1 MLFSRGTPAA
11 RTGMPSIPARLIAVR
26 VHPLARIARWLLMS
40 ACAVAGSASADAA
53 PPASGPGQANYLAQ
67 LQQRALAQGLA
78 QDPMWHKL
86 LHYQRHPVLR
96 RLRSLA
102 DDPGFFNAPEG
113 RHDPQAE
120 LAATLA
126 AFFDPRPDRASDQP
140 VQCRF
145 AARYAWLR
153 ERLNFD
159 AAHLAPQACER
170 LDQWLAGLDVARVS
184 LVFPSAFLNS
194 PGSMYGHTFL
204 RLDPRGAAGEQ
215 PLLSYAIS
223 YAANGSEAEGAM
235 FALKGVFG
243 GYDGVLSTAPYYL
256 RIRDYTHLENRDIWE
271 YQLNLDAAQIDRMLR
286 HAWELS
292 TTRFDYYF
300 FDENCSYH
308 LLSLLDVARDDL
320 FLSAQFPGWAIP
332 VDTVR
337 AVVQAPGLLR
347 SQHYRPSNG
356 SELRWRAARLPPRAT
371 DLARDLAEARARPGD
386 VANGSWTGLQQ
397 AQVLELAERYTTFL
411 GSRGALPGEQV
422 QQTRIALLGARAL
435 LPETPATEV
444 PVPEIAPQQGHRT
457 GRIDLDLG
465 RREGRAFWR
474 MGWRSSYH
482 ELLDPEAG
490 YTRGA
495 QIEIGR
501 FEITQARG
509 EGLRLE
515 RATAI
520 DILSLAPRERLL
532 GGTSWKVRLG
542 LERTWPRANGPTAAP
557 PALALGINGGPGYA
571 WELGD
576 NQQTMAY
583 AMLDNQIWYDPALGS
598 QRWALGTGAQLG
610 LLWDLSPR
618 WRAHLQAYRRVFA
631 GQAPAEW
638 GVSLQQRWAI
648 DPSHN
653 ATLRCDRHE
662 REGQAARRSCSAG
675 VQRYW

>member
-1 MLFSRGTPAA
+1 
-11 RTGMPSIPARLIAVR
+11 MPSIPASLTAIL
-26 VHPLARIARWLLMS
+26 VHPLVRLAHGLLMS
-40 ACAVAGSASADAA
+40 ACAAAGSAFAGDALPTPGSA
-53 PPASGPGQANYLAQ
+53 PALYLAQ
-67 LQQRALAQGLA
+67 LQQRALALNLA

-86 LHYQRHPVLR
+86 LHYQHHPVLR

-102 DDPGFFNAPEG
+102 DDPGFFNAPDG

-126 AFFDPRPDRASDQP
+126 AFFDPRRDRALSQSA
-140 VQCRF
+140 QCRF
-145 AARYAWLR
+145 PARYAWLR
-153 ERLNFD
+153 DRLQFD
-159 AAHLAPQACER
+159 QALLVPQACER
-170 LDQWLAGLDVARVS
+170 LDQWLQGLDVVRVS

-204 RLDPRGAAGEQ
+204 RLDPRGSAGEQ

-243 GYDGVLSTAPYYL
+243 GYDGVLSTSPYYL

-292 TTRFDYYF
+292 STRFDYYF
-300 FDENCSYH
+300 LDENCSYH

-320 FLSAQFPGWAIP
+320 FLSAQFPWWAIP

-337 AVVQAPGLLR
+337 AVVAAPGLLR
-347 SQHYRPSNG
+347 SQHFRPSNG
-356 SELRWRAARLPPRAT
+356 TELRWRAAHLPPEAV
-371 DLARDLAEARARPGD
+371 DLARSLAEGQAQPTD
-386 VANGSWTGLQQ
+386 VAKSTWTGLQQ

-411 GSRGALPGEQV
+411 GTRGALEGEQV
-422 QQTRIALLGARAL
+422 QRTRIALLGARAM
-435 LPETPATEV
+435 LPQAPSAEV
-444 PVPEIAPQQGHRT
+444 SVPGIAPQDGHRT

-465 RREGRAFWR
+465 RRDGRPMR
-474 MGWRSSYH
+474 RLGWRSSYH
-482 ELLDPEAG
+482 DLLDPEAG

-495 QIEIGR
+495 QIEIGH
-501 FEITQARG
+501 FEVTQAQG
-509 EGLRLE
+509 LGLRLE

-542 LERTWPRANGPTAAP
+542 VERTWPRPGSPTSAQ
-557 PALALGINGGPGYA
+557 PALALGLNGGPGYA
-571 WELGD
+571 AELGD
-576 NQQTMAY
+576 DQRALAY

-598 QRWALGTGAQLG
+598 QRWALGTGAQMG

-618 WRAHLQAYRRVFA
+618 WRVHLQGYRRVFA

-638 GVSLQQRWAI
+638 GASVQQRWSLDA
-648 DPSHN
+648 SYN
-653 ATLRCDRHE
+653 ATFRCDWQE
-662 REGQAARRSCSAG
+662 RDGQAMRRSCSTG

>member
-1 MLFSRGTPAA
+1 M
-11 RTGMPSIPARLIAVR
+11 
-26 VHPLARIARWLLMS
+26 RIARRLLMGV
-40 ACAVAGSASADAA
+40 CAVAGSAAFAGDASPPLA
-53 PPASGPGQANYLAQ
+53 PAQAGYLAQ
-67 LQQRALAQGLA
+67 LQQRAVAQGLA

-102 DDPGFFNAPEG
+102 DDPGFFNAPKG

-120 LAATLA
+120 LTATLA
-126 AFFDPRPDRASDQP
+126 AFFDTRPDRALDQP
-140 VQCRF
+140 AQCRF
-145 AARYAWLR
+145 AARYAWLH
-153 ERLNFD
+153 ERLKFD
-159 AAHLAPQACER
+159 DALLAPQPCER
-170 LDQWLAGLDVARVS
+170 LDKWLRGLDVARVS

-204 RLDPRGAAGEQ
+204 RLDPRGAAGTQ

-243 GYDGVLSTAPYYL
+243 GYDGVLSTSPYYL

-308 LLSLLDVARDDL
+308 LLSLLDVAREDL
-320 FLSAQFPGWAIP
+320 FLSAQFPWWAIP

-356 SELRWRAARLPPRAT
+356 TELRWRAAGLPPQAVDRAR
-371 DLARDLAEARARPGD
+371 ALAEGRAQPAD
-386 VANGSWTGLQQ
+386 VAGGTWTGLQQ
-397 AQVLELAERYTTFL
+397 AQVLELAERHATFL
-411 GSRGALPGEQV
+411 GTRGVLAAEQV
-422 QQTRIALLGARAL
+422 QRTRLALLAARAL
-435 LPETPATEV
+435 LPETPNPEV
-444 PVPEIAPQQGHRT
+444 PVPTRPPQDGHRT
-457 GRIDLDLG
+457 GRFDVDLG
-465 RREGRAFWR
+465 RRDRQPFWR
-474 MGWRSSYH
+474 LGWRSSYH

-495 QIEIGR
+495 QIEIGHI
-501 FEITQARG
+501 EVVKARG
-509 EGLRLE
+509 SGIRLD
-515 RATAI
+515 RATVI

-542 LERTWPRANGPTAAP
+542 LERTWPLAGNPV

-571 WELGD
+571 FELGD
-576 NQQTMAY
+576 NQQALGY
-583 AMLDNQIWYDPALGS
+583 VMLDNQIWYDPSLGT

-610 LLWDLSPR
+610 LLWDLLPR
-618 WRAHLQAYRRVFA
+618 WRAHLQGYRRVFA
-631 GQAPAEW
+631 GQGPAEW
-638 GVSLQQRWAI
+638 GASFQQRWSI
-648 DPSHN
+648 DSHYN
-653 ATLRCDRHE
+653 ATLRCDRLA
-662 REGQAARRSCSAG
+662 RDGQGVRRSCSAG

>member
-1 MLFSRGTPAA
+1 
-11 RTGMPSIPARLIAVR
+11 MPSISVLLIAV
-26 VHPLARIARWLLMS
+26 HARLSMRLARWLMMS
-40 ACAVAGSASADAA
+40 ACAAAGSAGAQDAA
-53 PPASGPGQANYLAQ
+53 PPAGSAPALYLAR
-67 LQQRALAQGLA
+67 LQQHALAQGLA

-86 LHYQRHPVLR
+86 LHYQHHPVSR

-126 AFFDPRPDRASDQP
+126 AFFDPRRDRVLDQAA
-140 VQCRF
+140 QCRF
-145 AARYAWLR
+145 AARYAWLH
-153 ERLNFD
+153 ERLKFD
-159 AAHLAPQACER
+159 DALLAPQPCER
-170 LDQWLAGLDVARVS
+170 LDQWLRGLDVARVS

-204 RLDPRGAAGEQ
+204 RLDPRGAAGAQ

-243 GYDGVLSTAPYYL
+243 GYDGVLTTSPYYL

-271 YQLNLDAAQIDRMLR
+271 YPLNLDAAQIDRMLR

-292 TTRFDYYF
+292 TTRFSYYF

-308 LLSLLDVARDDL
+308 LLSLLDVAREDL
-320 FLSAQFPGWAIP
+320 FLSAQFPWWAIP

-337 AVVQAPGLLR
+337 AVAQAPGLLQSR
-347 SQHYRPSNG
+347 RYRPSNG
-356 SELRWRAARLPPRAT
+356 TELRWRAAGLPPQAV
-371 DLARDLAEARARPGD
+371 DLARDLAQGRAQPADAAG
-386 VANGSWTGLQQ
+386 GTWTGLQQ
-397 AQVLELAERYTTFL
+397 AQVLELAERYATFL
-411 GSRGALPGEQV
+411 GTRGALADEQV
-422 QQTRIALLGARAL
+422 QQTRLALLGARAL
-435 LPETPATEV
+435 LPQTPNPEV
-444 PVPEIAPQQGHRT
+444 PVPALAPQDGHRT
-457 GRIDLDLG
+457 GRVDLDLG
-465 RREGRAFWR
+465 RRDGQPFWR
-474 MGWRSSYH
+474 LGWRSSYH

-495 QIEIGR
+495 QIEIGHI
-501 FEITQARG
+501 EIARTQAAG
-509 EGLRLE
+509 VQLD

-542 LERTWPRANGPTAAP
+542 LERTWPRANGAAP
-557 PALALGINGGPGYA
+557 SALALGINGGPGYA
-571 WELGD
+571 FELGD
-576 NQQTMAY
+576 SQQALAY
-583 AMLDNQIWYDPALGS
+583 AMLDNQIWYDPSLGS

-610 LLWDLSPR
+610 LLWDLSSR
-618 WRAHLQAYRRVFA
+618 WRAHLQGYRRVFA
-631 GQAPAEW
+631 GQGPAEW
-638 GVSLQQRWAI
+638 GTSLQQRWAV
-648 DPSHN
+648 DDQHN
-653 ATLRCDRHE
+653 ATLRCDWQARA
-662 REGQAARRSCSAG
+662 GQAMRRSCSAG

>member
-1 MLFSRGTPAA
+1 
-11 RTGMPSIPARLIAVR
+11 MPSIPASLTAVLVR
-26 VHPLARIARWLLMS
+26 ALVRIAQGLLMS
-40 ACAVAGSASADAA
+40 TCAAAGSASADEA
-53 PPASGPGQANYLAQ
+53 PPAPGSAPARYLAQ
-67 LQQRALAQGLA
+67 LQQRALALNLA

-102 DDPGFFNAPEG
+102 DDPTFFNAPDG

-126 AFFDPRPDRASDQP
+126 AFFDPRHDQALDQSA
-140 VQCRF
+140 QCRF
-145 AARYAWLR
+145 PARYAWLR
-153 ERLNFD
+153 EQLKFD
-159 AAHLAPQACER
+159 DALLVPQACQR
-170 LDQWLAGLDVARVS
+170 LDQWLQGLDVARVS

-204 RLDPRGAAGEQ
+204 RLDPRGTAGEQ

-235 FALKGVFG
+235 FALKGLFG
-243 GYDGVLSTAPYYL
+243 GYDGVLSTSPYYL

-271 YQLNLDAAQIDRMLR
+271 YHLNLDAAQIDRMLR

-320 FLSAQFPGWAIP
+320 FLSAQFPWWAIP
-332 VDTVR
+332 ADTVR
-337 AVVQAPGLLR
+337 AVVAAPGLLR

-356 SELRWRAARLPPRAT
+356 TELRWRAAHLPPEAV
-371 DLARDLAEARARPGD
+371 DLARNLAEGQAQPADAARGT
-386 VANGSWTGLQQ
+386 WTGLQQ
-397 AQVLELAERYTTFL
+397 AQVLELAERYATFL
-411 GSRGALPGEQV
+411 GTRGALEGEQV
-422 QQTRIALLGARAL
+422 QRTRLALLGARAT
-435 LPETPATEV
+435 LPQTPNAEV
-444 PVPEIAPQQGHRT
+444 PVPGIAPQDGHRT
-457 GRIDLDLG
+457 GRVDLDLG
-465 RREGRAFWR
+465 RRDGRSFWR
-474 MGWRSSYH
+474 LGWRSSYH

-495 QIEIGR
+495 QIEIGHL
-501 FEITQARG
+501 EVAQAQG
-509 EGLRLE
+509 QGLRLE
-515 RATAI
+515 RATVI

-542 LERTWPRANGPTAAP
+542 LERTWPRLGSPASAS

-571 WELGD
+571 AELGD
-576 NQQTMAY
+576 EQRALAY

-618 WRAHLQAYRRVFA
+618 WRAHLQGYRRVFA

-638 GVSLQQRWAI
+638 GASVQQRWSFDA
-648 DPSHN
+648 SHN
-653 ATLRCDRHE
+653 ATFRCDWQGRD
-662 REGQAARRSCSAG
+662 GQATRRSCSAG

>member
-1 MLFSRGTPAA
+1 MR
-11 RTGMPSIPARLIAVR
+11 M
-26 VHPLARIARWLLMS
+26 ARWLLMS
-40 ACAVAGSASADAA
+40 ACAAAGSAFADEA
-53 PPASGPGQANYLAQ
+53 PPPPGSGQAFYLAQ
-67 LQQRALAQGLA
+67 LQQRARALGLA

-86 LHYQRHPVLR
+86 LHYQRHPVLH

-113 RHDPQAE
+113 RQDPQAE
-120 LAATLA
+120 LTATLA
-126 AFFDPRPDRASDQP
+126 AFFDPRHDRVLDQSA
-140 VQCRF
+140 QCRF
-145 AARYAWLR
+145 PARYAWLH
-153 ERLNFD
+153 ERLKFD
-159 AAHLAPQACER
+159 EALLVPQACER
-170 LDQWLAGLDVARVS
+170 LNQWLQGLDVARVS

-204 RLDPRGAAGEQ
+204 RLDPHGAAGGQ

-223 YAANGSEAEGAM
+223 YAANGSEADGAM

-243 GYDGVLSTAPYYL
+243 GYDGVLSTSPYYL

-308 LLSLLDVARDDL
+308 LLSLLDVAREDL
-320 FLSAQFPGWAIP
+320 FLSAQFPWWAIP

-356 SELRWRAARLPPRAT
+356 TELRSRAARLPLPAV
-371 DLARDLAEARARPGD
+371 DLARDLAEARTQPAD
-386 VANGSWTGLQQ
+386 MAKGSWTGLQQ

-411 GSRGALPGEQV
+411 GTRGALASEQV
-422 QQTRIALLGARAL
+422 QQTRLALLGARAM
-435 LPETPATEV
+435 LPEAPNAET
-444 PVPEIAPQQGHRT
+444 PVPGVAPQEGHRT
-457 GRIDLDLG
+457 GRVDLDLG
-465 RREGRAFWR
+465 RREGRPFWR
-474 MGWRSSYH
+474 LGWRSSYH

-501 FEITQARG
+501 IEVAQARG
-509 EGLRLE
+509 EGIRLE
-515 RATAI
+515 RATVI
-520 DILSLAPRERLL
+520 DILSLAPRERLI

-542 LERTWPRANGPTAAP
+542 LERTWPRPDGPASAP

-571 WELGD
+571 FELGD
-576 NQQTMAY
+576 SQQAMAY
-583 AMLDNQIWYDPALGS
+583 AMLDNQIWHDPALGT

-618 WRAHLQAYRRVFA
+618 WRAHLQGYRRVFA

-638 GVSLQQRWAI
+638 GASVQQRWTLDA
-648 DPSHN
+648 SHN
-653 ATLRCDRHE
+653 ATLRCDWQE
-662 REGQAARRSCSAG
+662 REGQTARRSCSAG
-675 VQRYW
+675 LQRYW